1 MKRIKMQRLEIA
13 NGLDKLREEF
23 LKYDSI
29 ECREEDADLIGSAV
43 DELSNEDAKKISTL
57 QFLLTERDKEIEL
70 LKKENQELS
79 EELEIQKW
87 AFKGLKSSYTDI
99 VKTKS
104 EGESVNRIERE

>member
-1 MKRIKMQRLEIA
+1 MKKIKMQRLEIA

-43 DELSNEDAKKISTL
+43 DELSTEDAKKISTL

-70 LKKENQELS
+70 LKKEKQKLN

-87 AFKGLKSSYTDI
+87 AFKGLKSEYANIS
-99 VKTKS
+99 KT
-104 EGESVNRIERE
+104 GEENGY

>member
-43 DELSNEDAKKISTL
+43 DELSTEDAKKISTL

-70 LKKENQELS
+70 LKKENQELI

-87 AFKGLKSSYTDI
+87 AFKGLKSSYIDI

-104 EGESVNRIERE
+104 EGEGVNRIERE

>member
-1 MKRIKMQRLEIA
+1 MKRIDMKRLEIA

-23 LKYDSI
+23 LKCDSI

-43 DELSNEDAKKISTL
+43 DELSTEDAKKISTL

-70 LKKENQELS
+70 LKKEKQKLN

-87 AFKGLKSSYTDI
+87 AFKGLKSEYANIS
-99 VKTKS
+99 KT
-104 EGESVNRIERE
+104 GEENGY